1 MLLIIQPRLKSYLDP
16 QAPRKSLTIVP
27 QLYAMD
33 VDNLDP
39 QAPRKSLTVRFVI
52 NHSKCNKKHYLH
64 FIIYCAFAENCYI
77 MSKNTIMWREPS
89 WKIM

>member
-1 MLLIIQPRLKSYLDP
+1 MLLIIQPRLKSY
-16 QAPRKSLTIVP
+16 
-27 QLYAMD
+27 
-33 VDNLDP
+33 LDP

>member
-1 MLLIIQPRLKSYLDP
+1 MQNTEMFDR
-16 QAPRKSLTIVP
+16 QAPRKSLTTAIYQMV
-27 QLYAMD
+27 MFIND
-33 VDNLDP
+33 LDP

-52 NHSKCNKKHYLH
+52 NHSKCNKKYYLH
-64 FIIYCAFAENCYI
+64 FIIYYAFAENCYI